1 MHRRI
6 NSIYNYHYSK
16 YCTPP
21 IAAGARILT
30 TEYTGK
36 VNGSPVT
43 EGVAHESYAE
53 PVSTKTGTT
62 PSAIT
67 LQERELVVYDL
78 LAASEDLH
86 AIHWLVKLA
95 GWTVIGSLLLFPGSY
110 MPWWTVF
117 LRAVFPSTLLA
128 LYLEYRTRQL
138 AECKG
143 VLATGNLGADDV
155 IVLILLLDS
164 NNRHVRT
171 VARRHLSRLLPLL
184 DAESPQLANLTP
196 ARRRILERAARYRN
210 SFYDS
215 SFAPVVASFLQRVS
229 SPSEELME
237 QPTRW
242 HALKS
247 LFVPGERKKAAARR
261 ENDRK
266 TAAESYQNALLTDR
280 DQAPVLLRASGYDEP
295 VNLNDS
301 ERLALRTRIF
311 LAATVVFVPFGL
323 IKAVVALSSTPQ
335 WAPLYLLIAASPFAL
350 SRYTLR
356 DHHTQEFIKLCRSHD
371 GDRLGDLVNVLEWP
385 DEHSARMAANT
396 LAKLLPACGSEQ
408 LARLTTHQ
416 RNVLYRHLSLQRA
429 DQNADLVTSVL
440 QSLEIHPDTAAVTA
454 VEKMVSQRANSPE
467 QHWAQA
473 AAEHCLPFLYA
484 AREELLAETTLLRPV
499 SKSDESNV
507 NLVRPHS
514 PN

>member
-1 MHRRI
+1 
-6 NSIYNYHYSK
+6 
-16 YCTPP
+16 
-21 IAAGARILT
+21 
-30 TEYTGK
+30 
-36 VNGSPVT
+36 
-43 EGVAHESYAE
+43 
-53 PVSTKTGTT
+53 
-62 PSAIT
+62 
-67 LQERELVVYDL
+67 
-78 LAASEDLH
+78 
-86 AIHWLVKLA
+86 
-95 GWTVIGSLLLFPGSY
+95 

-184 DAESPQLANLTP
+184 DEDSPQLVGLTP
-196 ARRRILERAARYRN
+196 GRRRILERAARYRS
-210 SFYDS
+210 SFYDF
-215 SFAPVVASFLQRVS
+215 SFAPAVASFLQMVS
-229 SPSEELME
+229 SPSKELME
-237 QPTRW
+237 QPSRW
-242 HALKS
+242 QAMKL
-247 LFVPGERKKAAARR
+247 LFDPGERKKAAARR
-261 ENDRK
+261 ESDRK
-266 TAAESYQNALLTDR
+266 AVAESYQNALLTDR
-280 DQAPVLLRASGYDEP
+280 DPAPVLLRASGYDEP
-295 VNLNDS
+295 VNLTDS

-323 IKAVVALSSTPQ
+323 IKAVVALSSAPQ
-335 WAPLYLLIAASPFAL
+335 WAPLYLLIAALPLAL

-356 DHHTQEFIKLCRSHD
+356 DHHTQEFIKLCRLHD
-371 GDRLGDLVNVLEWP
+371 GDRLGELVSVLEWP

-429 DQNADLVTSVL
+429 DRNADLVTSIL
-440 QSLEIHPDTAAVTA
+440 QSLEKHPDVAAVTA
-454 VEKMVSQRANSPE
+454 VEKMVSLRADSPE

-484 AREELLAETTLLRPV
+484 AREGFLAGTTLLRPT
-499 SKSDESNV
+499 SKSDESIE

-514 PN
+514 P

>member
-1 MHRRI
+1 M
-6 NSIYNYHYSK
+6 
-16 YCTPP
+16 
-21 IAAGARILT
+21 T
-30 TEYTGK
+30 TEYPGT
-36 VNGSPVT
+36 VNGSAVT
-43 EGVAHESYAE
+43 ESVAHESPAE
-53 PVSTKTGTT
+53 PVITKIGTT
-62 PSAIT
+62 PKSIT
-67 LQERELVVYDL
+67 LQERELIVYDL
-78 LAASEDLH
+78 LAESEELN
-86 AIHWLVKLA
+86 AIHWLVKLV

-110 MPWWTVF
+110 MPWYTLF
-117 LRAVFPSTLLA
+117 LRAVFPSTLVA

-143 VLATGNLGADDV
+143 VISTCNLGADDV

-184 DAESPQLANLTP
+184 EADSPQLAGLTP

-215 SFAPVVASFLQRVS
+215 SFAPTVASFLQRVS

-242 HALKS
+242 HAIKS
-247 LFVPGERKKAAARR
+247 LLVPSERKKAAARR

-266 TAAESYQNALLTDR
+266 TASEAYQNALLTNR
-280 DQAPVLLRASGYDEP
+280 EQTPVLQRASGYDEP

-301 ERLALRTRIF
+301 ESLALRTRIF
-311 LAATVVFVPFGL
+311 LAATLVLVPFGL
-323 IKAVVALSSTPQ
+323 IKAVVALSSAPQ
-335 WAPLYLLIAASPFAL
+335 LALLYLLIAASPLAL
-350 SRYTLR
+350 LRYTLR

-416 RNVLYRHLSLQRA
+416 RNVLYRRLSLQRA

-440 QSLEIHPDTAAVTA
+440 QSLEIRPDAAAVTA

-467 QHWAQA
+467 QQWAQA
-473 AAEHCLPFLYA
+473 AAEHCLPLLYA
-484 AREELLAETTLLRPV
+484 AREEFLAGTTLLRPT
-499 SKSDESNV
+499 SKSDESNE
-507 NLVRPHS
+507 NLVRPLS
-514 PN
+514 PNGDSP